1 MTYSEDYRRRVIEY
15 RKEGHTFKETMQ
27 VFKVA
32 LSTIQ
37 KWEKKLKEEGTLKKK
52 PVIRSFRK
60 VDPEKVKLYFTE
72 HPDAY
77 LREAATEF
85 GCCETTIT
93 YVCRKLK
100 ITRKKRPR
108 IIKSNPLKK

>member
-1 MTYSEDYRRRVIEY
+1 MNIE
-15 RKEGHTFKETMQ
+15 KKGI
-27 VFKVA
+27 
-32 LSTIQ
+32 LSKRQ
-37 KWEKKLKEEGTLKKK
+37 CKFSKYADHNPEMGKKLKEAGTLKKK

-77 LREAATEF
+77 LRDAATEF

-100 ITRKKRPR
+100 ITRKKDHA
-108 IIKSNPLKK
+108 L